1 MVKYHG
7 TDFALGN
14 YFLELLSWLKMLT
27 LININIEDI
36 LSMVLDLLHLYFFII
51 RFLGK
56 SPMYG
61 LGYTTLTVDN
71 EYSLNFTEKQNKFCL
86 SLYYNES
93 NSYIYLLMVLKSTD
107 SQQKILK

>member
-7 TDFALGN
+7 ADFALGN

-36 LSMVLDLLHLYFFII
+36 LSMVLDLVHLYFFII

-61 LGYTTLTVDN
+61 LGDTTLTVEN
-71 EYSLNFTEKQNKFCL
+71 KYSLNFTEKQNKFCL
-86 SLYYNES
+86 SLYYNKS
-93 NSYIYLLMVLKSTD
+93 NSYIYLLMVLKSIN

>member
-7 TDFALGN
+7 ADFALRN

-36 LSMVLDLLHLYFFII
+36 LSMVLDLVHFFII

-61 LGYTTLTVDN
+61 LGDTTLTVEN
-71 EYSLNFTEKQNKFCL
+71 KYFLNFTEKQNKFCL
-86 SLYYNES
+86 SLYYNQS
-93 NSYIYLLMVLKSTD
+93 NSYIYLLMVLKSIN

>member
-1 MVKYHG
+1 
-7 TDFALGN
+7 
-14 YFLELLSWLKMLT
+14 
-27 LININIEDI
+27 
-36 LSMVLDLLHLYFFII
+36 
-51 RFLGK
+51 
-56 SPMYG
+56 MYG
-61 LGYTTLTVDN
+61 LGDTTLTVDN

>member
-1 MVKYHG
+1 
-7 TDFALGN
+7 
-14 YFLELLSWLKMLT
+14 MLT

-36 LSMVLDLLHLYFFII
+36 LSMVLDLVHFFII

-61 LGYTTLTVDN
+61 LGDTTLTVEN
-71 EYSLNFTEKQNKFCL
+71 KYFLNFTEKQNKFCL
-86 SLYYNES
+86 SLYYNQS
-93 NSYIYLLMVLKSTD
+93 NSYIYLLMVLKSIN